1 MMPTLD
7 FVQFIILILPG
18 FLALSFY
25 KPFVYDGGNEEKES
39 SEIIK
44 AALFGVPGY
53 AIAITWSSNLFFQLV
68 ISAVIAVLLGC
79 AAGYIRRKFGNIEY
93 MPATWHSKIK
103 GLPKDT
109 PSSRMIEYLYSRYFN
124 KLAGKGD
131 KERVQVAIVYRIETP
146 DIYHIGILMSYNEKY
161 NEILLDQYPRLTREN
176 IENMWKVMSS
186 WTKIINLDSGL
197 VMEVADVEK
206 KALAI

>member
-1 MMPTLD
+1 MPTLD

-18 FLALSFY
+18 FLALFFY

-44 AALFGVPGY
+44 AAIFGIPGY
-53 AIAITWSSNLFFQLV
+53 AFAITFSSNLFLQIA
-68 ISAVIAVLLGC
+68 ISAVIAILMGC
-79 AAGYIRRKFGNIEY
+79 TFGYIRRKFGNIEY
-93 MPATWHSKIK
+93 MPAAWHSKSK

-109 PSSRMIEYLYSRYFN
+109 PNSRMIKYLYSMYFN

-131 KERVQVAIVYRIETP
+131 NERVQLAIVYRIETP
-146 DIYHIGILMSYNEKY
+146 DIYHIGILMSYNERY

-176 IENMWKVMSS
+176 IENMWNVMSS

-206 KALAI
+206 KALPN

>member
-1 MMPTLD
+1 MPTLD

-18 FLALSFY
+18 FLALFFY

-44 AALFGVPGY
+44 AALFGIPGY
-53 AIAITWSSNLFFQLV
+53 AVAIACSSNLFLQIA
-68 ISAVIAVLLGC
+68 ISSVIAILMGC
-79 AAGYIRRKFGNIEY
+79 TFGYIRRKFGDIEY
-93 MPATWHSKIK
+93 MPAAWHSKSK

-109 PSSRMIEYLYSRYFN
+109 PNSRMIKYLYSRYFN

-131 KERVQVAIVYRIETP
+131 KERVQLAIVYRIETP
-146 DIYHIGILMSYNEKY
+146 DIYHIGILMSHNERY
-161 NEILLDQYPRLTREN
+161 NEILLDQYPRLRREN

-206 KALAI
+206 KALPN

>member
-1 MMPTLD
+1 MPTLD

-18 FLALSFY
+18 FLALFFY

-44 AALFGVPGY
+44 AAIFGIPGY
-53 AIAITWSSNLFFQLV
+53 AFAITFSSNLFLQIA
-68 ISAVIAVLLGC
+68 ISAVIAILMGC
-79 AAGYIRRKFGNIEY
+79 TFGYIRRKFGDIEY
-93 MPATWHSKIK
+93 MPATWHSKSK

-109 PSSRMIEYLYSRYFN
+109 PNSRMIKYLYSMYFN

-131 KERVQVAIVYRIETP
+131 NERVQLAIVYRIETP
-146 DIYHIGILMSYNEKY
+146 DIYHIGILMSYNERY

-176 IENMWKVMSS
+176 IENMWNVMSS

-206 KALAI
+206 KALPN